1 MKIEDIFEIAKE
13 RNALAEHEV
22 KTLLKNYGIPVPNF
36 AVIES
41 EGEIESL
48 NLKFP
53 VVVKASSPKILHKT
67 DIGAV
72 RLNIKDKDELK
83 AVVRE
88 FKEKFPD
95 AKILVEEMENKN
107 VEVIVGVINDAT
119 FGPAIMFGLGGIFVE
134 VLRDVTFRVIPIT
147 REDAEEMLSEIK
159 GRKLLEGFR
168 GIKVDKEAIIKI
180 LLRVS
185 ELARKLEPVI
195 DQLDL
200 NPIFVKEEGAVV
212 VDAKMLLKKPE

>member
-1 MKIEDIFEIAKE
+1 MKIGDIFEIAKE

-185 ELARKLEPVI
+185 ELAQKLEPVI

>member
-41 EGEIESL
+41 EGEVESL